1 MIKPKLILGSIVILI
16 VVIFFSVWMYR
27 KINDWELQRMAKK
40 YGDCFCE
47 YYRKGIIPNNYNV
60 DSQLFFKSK
69 PWLKKFYEFSD
80 TNYSGKSEFSKIY
93 YSYDHYKLLEENK
106 CVKIYKKEHEKAK
119 QRIENTNFL
128 KKLINLKST
137 LSYQNLKAGAID
149 SLQNPEF
156 YNTKGKYQIIGFE
169 DIGDG
174 QFKVFFKNIVTLQ
187 IDTTF
192 MDSYSNDKYFKYYY
206 PR

>member
-40 YGDCFCE
+40 FGDCYCE
-47 YYRKGIIPNNYNV
+47 YYRNGIMANDYKI

-80 TNYSGKSEFSKIY
+80 TNYLNKSEYEVINDRFIEYKIIEF
-93 YSYDHYKLLEENK
+93 KK
-106 CVKIYKKEHEKAK
+106 CKEMYKKEHEKAK

-128 KKLINLKST
+128 KKLINRKST

-206 PR
+206 PH